1 MGSDNIPQ
9 FGVKTTG
16 VEVVKTFKSAVDGKA
31 YKFAD
36 FISY

>member
-16 VEVVKTFKSAVDGKA
+16 VEVVKTFKSAIDGKTR
-31 YKFAD
+31 KFTG